1 MKRTILLAIRVLILC
16 SLLFCATGCSHSQGH
31 FTLASS
37 KIFRISEFDIE
48 KADRV
53 KGIEGQDVMHMII
66 FFPIGGP
73 PTIEDAMND
82 AMEKGG
88 GDVMTDLEIVQWGW
102 YIPYIYGQ
110 FGWSVK
116 GDVVKTRK
124 N

>member
-1 MKRTILLAIRVLILC
+1 MKKALFTFLLLAIVAL
-16 SLLFCATGCSHSQGH
+16 AGCSVRQGD
-31 FTLASS
+31 FTVLSN
-37 KIFRISEFDIE
+37 KLNRLSEFEID

-53 KGIEGQDVMHMII
+53 KNVVGKDVQHIVI

-73 PTIEDAMND
+73 PTLEGAIDNAL
-82 AMEKGG
+82 EKGN
-88 GDVMTDLEIVQWGW
+88 GDLMTDAVVSSWGW

-110 FGWSVK
+110 GGWTVK